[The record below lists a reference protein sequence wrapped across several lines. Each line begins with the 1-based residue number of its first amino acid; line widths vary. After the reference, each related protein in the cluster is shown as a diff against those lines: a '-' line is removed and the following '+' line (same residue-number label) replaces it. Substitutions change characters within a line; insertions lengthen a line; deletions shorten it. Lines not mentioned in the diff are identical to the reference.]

1 MSTEEFARR
10 LEKLAAEA
18 AAIARQIGVEHGA
31 PAQVAREGGP
41 DAEAQTVERWFRH
54 WLDDIAPCEIRPGT
68 IKNYEGYLKRY
79 IGPAIGDVR
88 IADVKPSHVRKVHDA
103 ILKAGRSTGLALN
116 VHWCMSAGMKA
127 AMYEDLIARN
137 PVERTKPPRA
147 IRQTRTALTNAE
159 AKHFLQSCID
169 HDDPLTTRW
178 AAALLLGGRQGE
190 LLGLTWDRINFEQGT
205 LNLEWALDVLPVRH
219 NCGRRDP
226 DGNYPCGFKWATRC
240 PGVVFNV
247 PDWFAHKPLWRNMA
261 LVKPKTKKSERI
273 IPLPLPLA
281 ALLKRYKKTSPA
293 NRFDLV
299 WATPDGTPI
308 HHKKDLQAW
317 KMAIARAGGLPDV
330 VLHEARHSTA
340 SLLMEADVSQ
350 EVIMEIMGHSSV
362 LTTRGYQHHRL
373 EHSRAALANLHMILP
388 PGPPAIEPSSS

>member
-1 MSTEEFARR
+1 MSTEELARR
-10 LEKLAAEA
+10 LEELAAEA
-18 AAIARQIGVEHGA
+18 AAIARQLGVAPGT
-31 PAQVAREGGP
+31 PAQAAREGGH

-54 WLDDIAPCEIRPGT
+54 WLDDVAPREIRPNT
-68 IKNYEGYLKRY
+68 IKNYLGYLKRY
-79 IGPAIGDVR
+79 IGPAIGDVP
-88 IADVKPSHVRKVHDA
+88 IADVKPSHVQKVHDA

-147 IRQTRTALTNAE
+147 IRQRRTALTNPQ
-159 AKHFLQSCID
+159 AKHLLQSCID
-169 HDDPLTTRW
+169 HDDPMMTRW

-190 LLGLTWDRINFEQGT
+190 LLGLTWDRVDFERGA
-205 LNLEWALDVLPVRH
+205 LDLEWALDVLPVRH
-219 NCGRRDP
+219 DCGRRDP
-226 DGNYPCGFKWATRC
+226 AGNYPCGCRWATRC
-240 PGVVFNV
+240 PGVMFDV
-247 PDWFAHKPLWRNMA
+247 PDWFTHIPLYRNMA
-261 LVKPKTKKSERI
+261 LVKPKTKKSQRI

-281 ALLKRYKKTSPA
+281 ALLKRHKVTSPL

-299 WATPDGTPI
+299 WATPEGNPI
-308 HHKKDLQAW
+308 HHKHDLRAW
-317 KMAIARAGGLPDV
+317 KAAIGRAGDLPDV

-373 EHSRAALANLHMILP
+373 EHSRAALANLHTILP